1 LPSKSHAEANLT
13 KDATTKTDADSPM
26 HATKQRLI
34 GAGLQMLLKH
44 GYNDMGIQALLAA
57 TGTPKGSFYHHF
69 RDKEDFALQV
79 LDSYMAAVHD
89 GLDACLQDAS
99 RPPLA
104 RVRDFFETTQRSYR
118 EEGYMGCL
126 IGGLGQE
133 LSGISEVFRAKIAEC
148 FSAIAGRIAGCLE
161 EARQRGDI
169 PAGCNVRELADL
181 LVDCWEGAALRSRL
195 ERKPDA
201 LNTMLDF
208 YMGAVAGGGGVGQGT
223 APA

>member
-1 LPSKSHAEANLT
+1 MT
-13 KDATTKTDADSPM
+13 TDAKKKNGSDGPM

-34 GAGLQMLLKH
+34 GAGLRMLLTH

-69 RDKEDFALQV
+69 KDKEDFALQV
-79 LDSYMAAVHD
+79 LDGYMAGVHD

-99 RPPLA
+99 RSPLA
-104 RVRDFFETTQRSYR
+104 RVRNFFETTQRSYR

-133 LSGISEVFRAKIAEC
+133 LSGINEVFRHRIAAC
-148 FSAIAGRIAGCLE
+148 FAAIAGRIAGCLE
-161 EARQRGDI
+161 EARQRGEISLD
-169 PAGCNVRELADL
+169 CNVRAMADL

-195 ERKPDA
+195 ERNPDA

-208 YMGAVAGGGGVGQGT
+208 YMGAVAARGGASARSAT
-223 APA
+223 